1 MSTSTSTPRTSPLRL
16 ERVLGMPSLILF
28 GLAYMVPLT
37 VFTTYGVV
45 TDMTSGHL
53 PGAYIVTLIAMLF
66 TAYSY
71 GQMVRAF
78 PYAGSAYT
86 YTQHAFGSHLGFMTG
101 WALLLD
107 YLFLPMINYLVIGL
121 YLQESFPSVPTA
133 VWILGAILLVTGL
146 NVVGIRLVARM
157 NFVLVAFQLVFI
169 VVFAVAAFRTMA
181 GTGVPSLT
189 DPFFG
194 AGAETSTLLA
204 GAAILC
210 LSFLGFDAVSTLAE
224 ETHDPRRRIP
234 RAIMLVTLIGGAT
247 FILVSY
253 LGHLVFPSFQEFTDV
268 DSAALDVMELA
279 GGAFLAAFFT
289 AAYVAG
295 CFASA
300 MASQASVSRIL
311 YAMGRQGLLPRP
323 LFGHLSPRFHTPVQ
337 SIVVVGLVS
346 CIALVISL
354 ELAAAMISFG
364 ALVAFS
370 FVNLSVLKH
379 YVIDEERRTSMD
391 LVRYGLVPAIGV
403 VLTLWLWT
411 SLSGATFVVGLSWV
425 GVGLVYLAGL
435 TRFFTRRPPELWL
448 DEQGAAS
455 DAGAAAG
462 PAGDVAD
469 DTARVR

>member
-1 MSTSTSTPRTSPLRL
+1 MTTRTTSTSAPRLD
-16 ERVLGMPSLILF
+16 RVLGMPSLILF

-53 PGAYIVTLIAMLF
+53 PGAYVVTLIAMLF

-71 GQMVRAF
+71 GRMVRAF

-86 YTQHAFGSHLGFMTG
+86 YTQRAFGSHLGFMTG

-121 YLQESFPSVPTA
+121 YMEESFPAVPSA
-133 VWILGAILLVTGL
+133 VWVIGSILLVTGL
-146 NVVGIRLVARM
+146 NVLGIRLVARM
-157 NFVLVAFQLVFI
+157 NFVLVAFQLVFL
-169 VVFAVAAFRTMA
+169 VVFAVAAFRTM
-181 GTGVPSLT
+181 TGEAIPSLT

-194 AGAETSTLLA
+194 AGAEASTLLA

-210 LSFLGFDAVSTLAE
+210 LSFLGFDAVSTLSE

-234 RAIMLVTLIGGAT
+234 LAIMLVTIIGGAI

-253 LGHLVFPSFQEFTDV
+253 IGHFVYPDFQNFTDV
-268 DSAALDVMELA
+268 DSAALDVMKFA

-311 YAMGRQGLLPRP
+311 YAMGRQGILPRP
-323 LFGHLSPRFHTPVQ
+323 FFGYLSSRFHTPVR
-337 SIVVVGLVS
+337 STVLVGLLS

-379 YVIDEERRTSMD
+379 YVIDEGRRTPGD
-391 LVRYGLVPAIGV
+391 LVKYGLVPAIGV

-411 SLSGATFVVGLSWV
+411 SLSGTTFVVGLTWV
-425 GVGLVYLAGL
+425 AVGFVYLVGL

-448 DEQGAAS
+448 DEQMVSS
-455 DAGAAAG
+455 D
-462 PAGDVAD
+462 DLEQ
-469 DTARVR
+469 VR

>member
-1 MSTSTSTPRTSPLRL
+1 MSTSSTDISTGPRLD
-16 ERVLGMPSLILF
+16 RVLGLPSLILF

-45 TDMTSGHL
+45 TDMTNGHL
-53 PGAYIVTLIAMLF
+53 PGAYVVTLTAMLF

-71 GQMVRAF
+71 GRMVQAF

-86 YTQHAFGSHLGFMTG
+86 YTQKAFGSHLGFMAG

-121 YLQESFPSVPTA
+121 YMAESFPSVPSA
-133 VWILGAILLVTGL
+133 VWILGAIVLVTGL
-146 NVVGIRLVARM
+146 NILGIRLVAGM
-157 NFVLVAFQLVFI
+157 NLILVTFQLVFI
-169 VVFAVAAFRTMA
+169 AVFAVAAFRTMA
-181 GTGVPSLT
+181 GEGMPSLT

-194 AGAETSTLLA
+194 TGTETSTLLA

-210 LSFLGFDAVSTLAE
+210 LSFLGFDAVSTLSE
-224 ETHDPRRRIP
+224 ETHDPRRRVP
-234 RAIMLVTLIGGAT
+234 LAIMLVTITGGAM
-247 FILVSY
+247 FIAISY
-253 LGHLVFPSFQEFTDV
+253 IGHLVFPNYEQFTDV
-268 DSAALDVMELA
+268 DSAALDVMEFA
-279 GGAFLAAFFT
+279 GGAFLTAFFT

-311 YAMGRQGLLPRP
+311 YAMGRQGILPRP
-323 LFGHLSPRFHTPVQ
+323 FFGYLSSRFHTPVR
-337 SIVVVGLVS
+337 STVLVGLLS

-379 YVIDEERRTSMD
+379 YVIDEGRRTPAD
-391 LVRYGLVPAIGV
+391 LFKYGLVPAIGV

-411 SLSGATFVVGLSWV
+411 SLSGTTFVVGLSWV
-425 GVGLVYLAGL
+425 AVGFIYLLGL
-435 TRFFTRRPPELWL
+435 TRFFARRPPEMWR
-448 DEQGAAS
+448 DEEM
-455 DAGAAAG
+455 
-462 PAGDVAD
+462 VEAD
-469 DTARVR
+469 DLQRVQ